1 MTAYTRFK
9 LDPTWETIAR
19 LLARLRSSAE
29 STHFTRER
37 LAAHEKTDVAAA
49 QAALAR
55 LDECE
60 CFSRSKSREDRER

>member
-1 MTAYTRFK
+1 VTANTKFE
-9 LDPTWETIAR
+9 LDPTWETIAH

-29 STHFTRER
+29 FTHFARER

-60 CFSRSKSREDRER
+60 RFSRSKSREDRER